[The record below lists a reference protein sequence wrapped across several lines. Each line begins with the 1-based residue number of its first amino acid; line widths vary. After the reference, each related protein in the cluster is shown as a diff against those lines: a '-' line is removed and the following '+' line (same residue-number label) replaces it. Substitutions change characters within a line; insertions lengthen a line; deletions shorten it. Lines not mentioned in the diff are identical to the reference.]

1 MLRFPV
7 PVVVP
12 SELAPSLRSAPVV
25 AVIPARYR
33 STRLPGKP
41 LALIN
46 GRPMVEHVYRQATSA
61 ALVSA
66 VLVATD
72 DLRVAEAVDAF
83 GGTAVMTDP
92 EHATGTDRLAEVAA
106 FLEGDLV
113 VNVQGDEPL
122 ITGQAI
128 DAAVEPCLR
137 RPDELIS
144 TLRKKIDDP
153 ADLDTPSVVKVVV
166 DRDGYALYFSR
177 APIPFVRPGEDRPV
191 SWRHLGL
198 YVYRRAF
205 LLMVAGLAQTPL
217 ERAEGLEQLR
227 ILEHGIRILTVE
239 TTVETIGV
247 DTPEDLA
254 RVQRLVRS

>member
-1 MLRFPV
+1 
-7 PVVVP
+7 
-12 SELAPSLRSAPVV
+12 
-25 AVIPARYR
+25 
-33 STRLPGKP
+33 
-41 LALIN
+41 
-46 GRPMVEHVYRQATSA
+46 MVEHVYRQATSA